1 MEGGSIPPV
10 IAAYSLALDGA
21 LQDQKDFFNGFEH
34 EDFQKLDAINEIFK
48 DAKSLARQVFH
59 TNFMRLILF
68 TNTCTVGIG
77 TTKWTS
83 ATAALFEET
92 W

>member
-1 MEGGSIPPV
+1 LEGTGLEGGSIPPV

-48 DAKSLARQVFH
+48 DAKSLARQVIINKLKFYYNVITIIAH
-59 TNFMRLILF
+59 
-68 TNTCTVGIG
+68 
-77 TTKWTS
+77 
-83 ATAALFEET
+83 
-92 W
+92 